1 MTGIK
6 AIAQVD
12 GTGRERGVLQ
22 LKASGERHDGLCP
35 RCLAEGI
42 EETETMLHTVRQ
54 CLSCSTGGI
63 FSEGSAAFWSRRL
76 LVANWTAVGNSETN
90 VGSDDVGPRH
100 QVLRWMKWEIE
111 GKRTTDRN
119 LLGQRTG
126 TAR

>member
-6 AIAQVD
+6 ATAQVD

-42 EETETMLHTVRQ
+42 EE

-63 FSEGSAAFWSRRL
+63 FSEGRAGIWSRRL

-90 VGSDDVGPRH
+90 VGSDVVAPRH
-100 QVLRWMKWEIE
+100 QVLRWMNWEIE